1 MYTSTVTCAFSTF
14 STSKK
19 FSIDKMNL
27 PYFFGLSVK
36 VFGTVSRPI
45 TSAGKPDEFCFSR
58 KSTKKYAQVQPKA
71 KVLDRLVKIKSIL
84 WALVSPAMGD
94 TS

>member
-14 STSKK
+14 STSDK

-36 VFGTVSRPI
+36 FVGSVSRQVKP
-45 TSAGKPDEFCFSR
+45 AGKPDEFCFSR
-58 KSTKKYAQVQPKA
+58 KSAKNYAEVQLEE
-71 KVLDRLVKIKSIL
+71 KVRDLMVKIKIYF
-84 WALVSPAMGD
+84 WALVSPAMGE